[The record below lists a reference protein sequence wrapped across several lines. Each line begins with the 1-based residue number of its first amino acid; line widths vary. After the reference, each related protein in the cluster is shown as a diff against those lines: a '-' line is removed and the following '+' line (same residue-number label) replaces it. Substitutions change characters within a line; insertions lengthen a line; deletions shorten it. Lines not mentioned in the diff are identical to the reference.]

1 MTKVSGS
8 IVIAAIV
15 IILSVALLGGL
26 IIEWCCTTELQCY
39 SVEMEIVNT
48 ESVTY
53 NTHKS
58 DYNTK
63 RFFYLRNSN
72 SDRTITV
79 EVDQPTFARYKEGE
93 WVKVEFQVCEHPI
106 SHKII
111 EYVAAIEPTENLP

>member
-8 IVIAAIV
+8 IVIAVVV

-58 DYNTK
+58 DYNTR
-63 RFFYLRNSN
+63 RFFYLRN
-72 SDRTITV
+72 DEKVITV

-93 WVKVEFQVCEHPI
+93 WVKVEFQMCERPI

-111 EYVAAIEPTENLP
+111 EYVVAIKNLP